1 MLNCTPESNEILKCV
16 RQAEEKRFREKCKTV
31 INPNGDGY
39 TSERIVQSLKD
50 YLKNNRVNIEK
61 KFYDLK
67 VDTNLVE

>member
-1 MLNCTPESNEILKCV
+1 MEKIELIHGTTGLYKLNYSIGN
-16 RQAEEKRFREKCKTV
+16 
-31 INPNGDGY
+31 INIY